1 MRELRRRFGTTVLLT
16 THYMSEAD
24 ELCDRVAMLHQGVL
38 RAVGSPA
45 ELKAAL
51 GPSATLEDVFRHHTG
66 AGLDEDTNL
75 EGGLRNV
82 QAPRGLARAR
92 ALSSRIGSPAC
103 P

>member
-1 MRELRRRFGTTVLLT
+1 VRELRRRFGTTVLLT

-51 GPSATLEDVFRHHTG
+51 GPSATLEDVFRHHAG

-82 QAPRGLARAR
+82 QAPRGLASAR